1 MSKINVTVTQ
11 KPSGYMKIEIEGHT
25 ETDIC
30 AAVSTA
36 IQSNARFIH
45 ELAKQYPEHIN
56 FKIKNE
62 GVTK

>member
-1 MSKINVTVTQ
+1 MSKINVTVIQT
-11 KPSGYMKIEIEGHT
+11 PSGYMKIEVEGHA

-36 IQSNARFIH
+36 VQSNALFLQ
-45 ELAKQYPEHIN
+45 ELARQYPEHIN

-62 GVTK
+62 GVTE